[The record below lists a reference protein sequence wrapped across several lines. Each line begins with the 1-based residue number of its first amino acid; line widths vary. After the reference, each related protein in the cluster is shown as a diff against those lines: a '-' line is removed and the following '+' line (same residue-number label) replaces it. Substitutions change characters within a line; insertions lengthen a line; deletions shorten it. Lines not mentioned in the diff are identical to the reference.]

1 MQRLVVA
8 QDFRVSCCCE
18 SFICNCVRDNT
29 CSVNYLFFSSKYYH
43 LWSLPLENFQ
53 WHWGSLPSH
62 GSLDFFQMRDR
73 SLWYSRCPTTVGY
86 LYTHYSGG
94 TKTVSDV
101 DLYVLDRFPNA
112 SALTTGNQIFPFSF
126 FQGFRVRQNVNPIL
140 HQSNTIWVWLFLR
153 SNIPENT
160 VGFKGEAR
168 LRRKKLSTL

>member
-1 MQRLVVA
+1 
-8 QDFRVSCCCE
+8 
-18 SFICNCVRDNT
+18 
-29 CSVNYLFFSSKYYH
+29 
-43 LWSLPLENFQ
+43 
-53 WHWGSLPSH
+53 
-62 GSLDFFQMRDR
+62 MRDR

-126 FQGFRVRQNVNPIL
+126 FQGFRVRQNVNQIL